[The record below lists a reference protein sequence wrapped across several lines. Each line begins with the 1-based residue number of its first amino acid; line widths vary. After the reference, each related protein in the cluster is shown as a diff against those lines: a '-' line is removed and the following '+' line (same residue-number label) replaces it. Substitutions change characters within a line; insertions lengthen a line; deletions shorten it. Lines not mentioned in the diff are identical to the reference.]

1 MKHQKS
7 EIYFLLTI
15 LLGVFGITFFVFKPF
30 LYSLILAIIF
40 ATVFAPVQYK
50 VLQLTHQKRGL
61 SAFLCTL
68 AVLAV
73 VIVPLSFIAAQ
84 IVKEASSLY
93 TFLTSEEGSSILS
106 RGLENAWNS
115 LKTFIPIPSDFTF
128 DINQYAK
135 QGLTWIVGHLGSLA
149 SNIAS
154 ATASLLIFLMALYY
168 AFKDG
173 ETFKKSLVSLSPLQD
188 IHDIQIF
195 NKLTLAINAVI
206 KGNLTVALVQG
217 AVTTVGLLIF
227 GVPSAI
233 LWGSI
238 TAVTALIP
246 GLGTSL
252 VVIPSVLFLFFTGE
266 TISAIGLLIWG
277 LTAVGLVDN
286 VLGPKL
292 VEKGMQVHPFL
303 ILLSILGGLGLF
315 GALGFILGP
324 ILLSLLFALLEIY
337 VTLRKEQKTSS

>member
-1 MKHQKS
+1 
-7 EIYFLLTI
+7 
-15 LLGVFGITFFVFKPF
+15 
-30 LYSLILAIIF
+30 
-40 ATVFAPVQYK
+40 
-50 VLQLTHQKRGL
+50 
-61 SAFLCTL
+61 
-68 AVLAV
+68 
-73 VIVPLSFIAAQ
+73 
-84 IVKEASSLY
+84 
-93 TFLTSEEGSSILS
+93 
-106 RGLENAWNS
+106 
-115 LKTFIPIPSDFTF
+115 
-128 DINQYAK
+128 
-135 QGLTWIVGHLGSLA
+135 
-149 SNIAS
+149 
-154 ATASLLIFLMALYY
+154 MALYY